1 MKYVQSYQEFLT
13 ESTVSDTIKGA
24 EIIAQN
30 KGLSRSEDGSSFIK
44 KDEEFVKKSIPIT
57 DVNNKLEY
65 SWYKRRKLDED
76 LYMIDAIIDKIK
88 SGVKLHPIVLDRDMK
103 ILDGNHRYIAYKK
116 LKYKDIEAYIQ
127 K

>member
-13 ESTVSDTIKGA
+13 ESTISDIIKGA

-88 SGVKLHPIVLDRDMK
+88 SGVKLHPIVLNRDMK

-116 LKYKDIEAYIQ
+116 LKYKDVEAYIQ

>member
-1 MKYVQSYQEFLT
+1 MKYIQSYQEFLT
-13 ESTVSDTIKGA
+13 ESTVSDIIKGA

-44 KDEEFVKKSIPIT
+44 KEEEFVKKSIPIT

-88 SGVKLHPIVLDRDMK
+88 SGVKLHPIVLNRDMK

>member
-1 MKYVQSYQEFLT
+1 MEYVKTFEQFLN
-13 ESTVSDTIKGA
+13 ESTTSDIIKGA

-30 KGLSRSEDGSSFIK
+30 KGLSRSEDGSAFIG
-44 KDEEFVKKSIPIT
+44 KDEEFVKKTIPIT
-57 DVNNKLEY
+57 DVNNKGEY

-76 LYMIDAIIDKIK
+76 VYMIDAIIAKIK

-103 ILDGNHRYIAYKK
+103 ILDGNHRFVAYKK

>member
-1 MKYVQSYQEFLT
+1 MKYIQSYQEFLT
-13 ESTVSDTIKGA
+13 ESTVSDIIKGA

-44 KDEEFVKKSIPIT
+44 KEEEFVKKSIPIT

-88 SGVKLHPIVLDRDMK
+88 SGVKLHPIVLNRDMK
-103 ILDGNHRYIAYKK
+103 ILDGNHRFIAYKK
-116 LKYKDIEAYIQ
+116 LKYNDIEAYIQ

>member
-13 ESTVSDTIKGA
+13 ESTVSDIIKGA

>member
-1 MKYVQSYQEFLT
+1 MKHIQTFEQFLN
-13 ESTVSDTIKGA
+13 ESTTSDIIKGA

-30 KGLSRSEDGSSFIK
+30 KGLSRSEDGSAFIG
-44 KDEEFVKKSIPIT
+44 KDEEFVKKTIPIT
-57 DVNNKLEY
+57 DVNNKGEY

-76 LYMIDAIIDKIK
+76 VYMIDAIIAKIK

-103 ILDGNHRYIAYKK
+103 ILDGNHRFVAYKK

>member
-13 ESTVSDTIKGA
+13 ESTVSDVIKGA

-30 KGLSRSEDGSSFIK
+30 KGLSRSEDGSAFIG
-44 KDEEFVKKSIPIT
+44 KDEEFVKKTIPIT
-57 DVNNKLEY
+57 EVNNKGEY

-76 LYMIDAIIDKIK
+76 VYMIDAIIDKIK
-88 SGVKLHPIVLDRDMK
+88 SGIKLHPIVLDRDMK
-103 ILDGNHRYIAYKK
+103 ILDGNHRFVAYKK
-116 LKYKDIEAYIQ
+116 LKYKEIEAYIQ

>member
-1 MKYVQSYQEFLT
+1 MKHIQTFEQFLN
-13 ESTVSDTIKGA
+13 ESTASDLIKGA

-30 KGLSRSEDGSSFIK
+30 KGLSRSEDGSAFIG
-44 KDEEFVKKSIPIT
+44 KDEEFVKKTIPIT
-57 DVNNKLEY
+57 DVNNKGEY

-76 LYMIDAIIDKIK
+76 VYMIDAIIAKIK

-103 ILDGNHRYIAYKK
+103 ILDGNHRFVAYKK
-116 LKYKDIEAYIQ
+116 LKYKEIEAYIQ